1 MGAADAM
8 RGRLNSPAR
17 RDMAPHVT
25 TPKRPRKAATSTKK
39 PRRTTTARPR
49 TRKTKT
55 AEPAADETLDVA
67 ATPPE
72 PEPEAPLLA
81 PEDEAPVE
89 APAEAVIITSNPE
102 PSFVAR
108 VPPPEPPRVRPS
120 VRRGIFFDVEN
131 TSRAA
136 DISRVLEHLDI
147 DWVGHATEFMAVG
160 NWRVIGH
167 DTARLLARKGAALV
181 HSAPSVGVRDWS
193 DLRIAVA
200 AGVWLAGARPG
211 DVVEI
216 VSDDQ
221 AFDAVG
227 DVAASLG
234 VMFRRTSY
242 RALIGM
248 RHDTMVER
256 EAAPAGESR
265 SRSRGGRGRS
275 RRGGSGRSDRERER
289 RPGPSHATPRP
300 APTPAVHE
308 AAADE
313 PQQTAPH
320 DEIVGVVRDLLERSP
335 GGVSLDALANALRER
350 GFSRPPG
357 SPRLI
362 TRLRR
367 IKELDVGRQ
376 GTIRIVDP
384 AAAAA
389 RPSRDTADVEAV
401 QEDADDVVHPLEL
414 NQHGVA
420 EPDPDPIEVEGE
432 LLADEASD
440 LPDDDGDSDPD
451 ADDGGAEGAAEGA
464 EGAAGEGGTRRRRRR
479 GGRRRRG
486 RRGGAS
492 ALAAAPAEGV

>member
-1 MGAADAM
+1 MGFANAM
-8 RGRLNSPAR
+8 RGRLNSPTG

-39 PRRTTTARPR
+39 PRRATTARPR
-49 TRKTKT
+49 TRKIKT
-55 AEPAADETLDVA
+55 AEPAADETLDLA
-67 ATPPE
+67 APPPD

-242 RALIGM
+242 RALVGM
-248 RHDTMVER
+248 RHDAIVER
-256 EAAPAGESR
+256 EPAPASDSR

-275 RRGGSGRSDRERER
+275 RRGGSGRSERDR
-289 RPGPSHATPRP
+289 RPAPSHVTPRP
-300 APTPAVHE
+300 APAVQ
-308 AAADE
+308 AAAAVDE

-320 DEIVGVVRDLLERSP
+320 DEIVGVVRDLLEKSP

-376 GTIRIVDP
+376 GTIRLVDRDAAPAP
-384 AAAAA
+384 AA
-389 RPSRDTADVEAV
+389 RETVDVEVV
-401 QEDADDVVHPLEL
+401 QEDADEVVHPLDL

-420 EPDPDPIEVEGE
+420 EPDPDPIDVEGE
-432 LLADEASD
+432 LLADEVSD
-440 LPDDDGDSDPD
+440 APDDDGDLDPD
-451 ADDGGAEGAAEGA
+451 AEGPADDAGPEGVAA
-464 EGAAGEGGTRRRRRR
+464 EGAAGEGGARRRRRR

-492 ALAAAPAEGV
+492 AMAAAPAEGV

>member
-1 MGAADAM
+1 M
-8 RGRLNSPAR
+8 
-17 RDMAPHVT
+17 T
-25 TPKRPRKAATSTKK
+25 TPKRPRKAATTTKK
-39 PRRTTTARPR
+39 PRRAPTKARPR

-55 AEPAADETLDVA
+55 AAAVADDPLEVVA
-67 ATPPE
+67 AAPE

-81 PEDEAPVE
+81 IEEALVDEAPLEE
-89 APAEAVIITSNPE
+89 APAENAVIITSNPE
-102 PSFVAR
+102 PGFVAR

-131 TSRAA
+131 TSRSA

-234 VMFRRTSY
+234 VLFRRTSY
-242 RALIGM
+242 RALAGM
-248 RHDTMVER
+248 RHEAVVER
-256 EAAPAGESR
+256 EVTPAPASDNRARG
-265 SRSRGGRGRS
+265 RGGRGRS
-275 RRGGSGRSDRERER
+275 RRSGGRDER
-289 RPGPSHATPRP
+289 RPSRPAVAVAPAPRP
-300 APTPAVHE
+300 APPPP
-308 AAADE
+308 DDSE
-313 PQQTAPH
+313 PMQTAPH
-320 DEIVGVVRDLLERSP
+320 DEIVGVVRDLLEKTP
-335 GGVSLDALANALRER
+335 GGVSLDALANSLRER

-367 IKELDVGRQ
+367 IKQLDIGRQ
-376 GTIRIVDP
+376 GMIRIVDP
-384 AAAAA
+384 DAAPLPHENRAPA
-389 RPSRDTADVEAV
+389 PVRDV
-401 QEDADDVVHPLEL
+401 QPMDEDEIGDLAHPLEL
-414 NQHGVA
+414 NAHGVA
-420 EPDPDPIEVEGE
+420 EPDPEPIEVDAELVATDTGDFDDEGE
-432 LLADEASD
+432 GEGDGG
-440 LPDDDGDSDPD
+440 PDDGSP
-451 ADDGGAEGAAEGA
+451 EGTTA
-464 EGAAGEGGTRRRRRR
+464 EGAAGEGGARRRRRR

-492 ALAAAPAEGV
+492 AVATAPVEGV

>member
-1 MGAADAM
+1 M
-8 RGRLNSPAR
+8 AR
-17 RDMAPHVT
+17 RVT

-39 PRRTTTARPR
+39 PRRAATKTARPR

-55 AEPAADETLDVA
+55 AAPVVEEIELE
-67 ATPPE
+67 ATPE
-72 PEPEAPLLA
+72 PEPAPAA
-81 PEDEAPVE
+81 PILETQEPEPVE
-89 APAEAVIITSNPE
+89 APADAVIITSNPE

-242 RALIGM
+242 RALIGGM
-248 RHDTMVER
+248 RTHEVVER
-256 EAAPAGESR
+256 EAAPASDNR
-265 SRSRGGRGRS
+265 SRGRGGRGRS
-275 RRGGSGRSDRERER
+275 RRGGTGRSERSGR
-289 RPGPSHATPRP
+289 PAPSHSVPRP
-300 APTPAVHE
+300 AAAPVQ
-308 AAADE
+308 AAAPEGDE

-320 DEIVGVVRDLLERSP
+320 DEIVGVVQDLLVKSP

-367 IKELDVGRQ
+367 IKQLDVGRQ
-376 GTIRIVDP
+376 GTIRLVDRD
-384 AAAAA
+384 AA
-389 RPSRDTADVEAV
+389 PVETAPRETIEAEV
-401 QEDADDVVHPLEL
+401 VHEDAHGVDL

-420 EPDPDPIEVEGE
+420 EPDPDPIDVDGE
-432 LLADEASD
+432 LLADEAGD
-440 LPDDDGDSDPD
+440 LPDDDGDGEPD
-451 ADDGGAEGAAEGA
+451 GDGPADDGPEGVAAEGA

-492 ALAAAPAEGV
+492 AVAAAPADGV

>member
-1 MGAADAM
+1 MIWLG
-8 RGRLNSPAR
+8 P
-17 RDMAPHVT
+17 VT
-25 TPKRPRKAATSTKK
+25 TPKRPRKAASSTKK
-39 PRRTTTARPR
+39 PRRATTARPR

-55 AEPAADETLDVA
+55 ADPVAEETLLETA
-67 ATPPE
+67 
-72 PEPEAPLLA
+72 PEPEAPL
-81 PEDEAPVE
+81 PEAQEPEPIE
-89 APAEAVIITSNPE
+89 APADAVIITSNPE

-147 DWVGHATEFMAVG
+147 DWVGHNTEFIAVG

-167 DTARLLARKGAALV
+167 DTARLLARKGASLV

-234 VMFRRTSY
+234 VLFRRTSY
-242 RALIGM
+242 RALIGA
-248 RHDTMVER
+248 RHDAIVER
-256 EAAPAGESR
+256 EAAPAVDSR
-265 SRSRGGRGRS
+265 ARSRGGRGRS
-275 RRGGSGRSDRERER
+275 RRGGGRGEQRSS
-289 RPGPSHATPRP
+289 RPAPSHPAPRP
-300 APTPAVHE
+300 APVHH
-308 AAADE
+308 AAAEVE

-320 DEIVGVVRDLLERSP
+320 DELVGVVRDLLVTSP

-367 IKELDVGRQ
+367 IKELEVGRQ

-384 AAAAA
+384 DAAPAAPA
-389 RPSRDTADVEAV
+389 RQIAEPEVV
-401 QEDADDVVHPLEL
+401 QEDVEHPLEL

-420 EPDPDPIEVEGE
+420 EPDPDPIDIE
-432 LLADEASD
+432 LLAEEPGDAG
-440 LPDDDGDSDPD
+440 DDVDGEPDGDEPGDD
-451 ADDGGAEGAAEGA
+451 AGPEGVAA
-464 EGAAGEGGTRRRRRR
+464 EGAAGEGAARRRRRR

-492 ALAAAPAEGV
+492 AMAAAPADGV